1 MCVTLGDTMVT
12 KATTATTTLRL
23 MREALRVSQAEL
35 ARRMGLDR
43 SLVSR
48 AERGQIATWP
58 RFRRDA
64 ASALGIDEHLLFP
77 EHEV

>member
-1 MCVTLGDTMVT
+1 MVT
-12 KATTATTTLRL
+12 DTTTRLRQI
-23 MREALRVSQAEL
+23 REALDVSQAEL

-64 ASALGIDEHLLFP
+64 AAALGIDERLLFP
-77 EHEV
+77 EHER